1 MVWNVRGAGSKK
13 FPGIM
18 KDLVKIHKIEI
29 LVILEPRISGNT
41 ALNVIKKLGFSKYH
55 VVDANGFSGGL
66 WMLWNELVS
75 CIDIV
80 AYSRQSITALVKMN
94 HGDWL
99 FTAVYAHPCPGIRR
113 QLWSYLDGIASASN
127 LPWMIA
133 GDFNELVNN
142 SEKCGGNPFSHRG
155 GLVEWIDRNQLIDL
169 GFIGAQFTWCRQND
183 NGVLTWERL
192 DRGLSNID
200 WRHNFPEAFVRHL
213 PRVKSDHCP
222 LLISLQSS
230 HLPCANVKPFRFQ
243 AMWLLHPTFRSFVA
257 EKWADCTGNILQITK
272 DLSIALV
279 DWNKDVFGS
288 LFRNKKVLLARIGG
302 IQKALCRRYSPFLV
316 DLEKDLASDYQ
327 ALLDQEELFWLQ
339 KSRNT
344 WLREGDRN
352 TKFFHLSTII
362 RRRRNKLEGLT
373 NAQGM
378 WTNDKKD
385 MENII
390 VDYFKTLFAVQTMR
404 YSNADLPQLF
414 PRLGTSELGNL
425 NCDINPQ
432 VIKDCLFSIGSLK
445 APGPDGFPAKFYHD
459 FWDLCQGTFIELIAG
474 CFSSASIPDAL
485 NDTLITLVPKVASPS
500 SVSQLRPISLC
511 NTLYKVV
518 SKIIVQKLRPLMQ
531 KIVSPAQASF
541 IPGRQIVDNIIVAQE
556 VLHKFRNSKGK
567 KGFIAWKIDLSK
579 AYDRLHWDFIY
590 DVLWEIGIRVRW
602 TLVFGSIPPMVISQ

>member
-113 QLWSYLDGIASASN
+113 QLWNYLDGIASASN

-155 GLVEWIDRNQLIDL
+155 GLVDWIDRNQLIDL

-200 WRHNFPEAFVRHL
+200 WRHKFPEAFVRHL

-257 EKWADCTGNILQITK
+257 EKWADCT
-272 DLSIALV
+272 
-279 DWNKDVFGS
+279 
-288 LFRNKKVLLARIGG
+288 
-302 IQKALCRRYSPFLV
+302 
-316 DLEKDLASDYQ
+316 
-327 ALLDQEELFWLQ
+327 
-339 KSRNT
+339 
-344 WLREGDRN
+344 
-352 TKFFHLSTII
+352 
-362 RRRRNKLEGLT
+362 
-373 NAQGM
+373 
-378 WTNDKKD
+378 
-385 MENII
+385 
-390 VDYFKTLFAVQTMR
+390 
-404 YSNADLPQLF
+404 
-414 PRLGTSELGNL
+414 
-425 NCDINPQ
+425 
-432 VIKDCLFSIGSLK
+432 
-445 APGPDGFPAKFYHD
+445 
-459 FWDLCQGTFIELIAG
+459 
-474 CFSSASIPDAL
+474 
-485 NDTLITLVPKVASPS
+485 
-500 SVSQLRPISLC
+500 
-511 NTLYKVV
+511 
-518 SKIIVQKLRPLMQ
+518 
-531 KIVSPAQASF
+531 
-541 IPGRQIVDNIIVAQE
+541 
-556 VLHKFRNSKGK
+556 
-567 KGFIAWKIDLSK
+567 
-579 AYDRLHWDFIY
+579 
-590 DVLWEIGIRVRW
+590 
-602 TLVFGSIPPMVISQ
+602 